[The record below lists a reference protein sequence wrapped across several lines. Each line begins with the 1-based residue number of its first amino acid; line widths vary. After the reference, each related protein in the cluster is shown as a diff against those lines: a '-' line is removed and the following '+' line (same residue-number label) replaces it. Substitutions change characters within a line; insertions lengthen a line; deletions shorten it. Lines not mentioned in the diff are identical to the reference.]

1 MARVYASITAAVLM
15 SIAACNS
22 TTNENTTFG
31 KRNRN
36 LEGTVQSQRQ
46 RIDQLVEE
54 NTVMS
59 ARLKELQ
66 ARADKDAESTDV
78 VEKAK
83 EEISAHVK
91 EMLARFQTDAAI
103 KIEAT
108 AGGYRLILTERVLF
122 ASGSVKLSKEGME
135 ALGRIA
141 SALKGHNYPAVI
153 EGHTDNVPVA
163 LPATLKKYPRG
174 NIELS
179 AQRALAVWE
188 YLVKTGRVKKTRLSI
203 TGHGPNR
210 PRAGNETDFER
221 WHNRRVE
228 IVVIEAK

>member
-1 MARVYASITAAVLM
+1 MARVYASITAAMLISV
-15 SIAACNS
+15 AACNS
-22 TTNENTTFG
+22 TTTDTTTLNN
-31 KRNRN
+31 RNRN
-36 LEGTVQSQRQ
+36 LEGTVQAQRQ
-46 RIDQLVEE
+46 RIDQLTEE
-54 NTVMS
+54 RAVMS
-59 ARLKELQ
+59 SRLKELQ
-66 ARADKDAESTDV
+66 AHADKDAETTNV

-83 EEISAHVK
+83 DEISAHVK
-91 EMLARFQTDAAI
+91 AMLARFQTDSAI

-108 AGGYRLILTERVLF
+108 AAGYRLILTERVLF

-163 LPATLKKYPRG
+163 MPATLKKYPRG

-210 PRAGNETDFER
+210 PRAGNETDFGR